1 MARAPSARRYA
12 QAVFQLAVEGKNLD
26 GWADDLATLAR
37 AIENAEFIALLD
49 APYVPPAQKR
59 RLIDEALG
67 KAVGSLPLNLISL
80 LASRN
85 YVRLIPDILDEY
97 EGLLYAHRGVV
108 LGEVISAVPLD
119 AQQLDAITKRL
130 SEVVG
135 QQGRVTARVDP
146 TVLGG
151 FVARVGD
158 RVLDGSAKTKLEQ
171 MRRSL
176 ASGVA

>member
-26 GWADDLATLAR
+26 GWADDLAALAR
-37 AIENAEFIALLD
+37 AIENAEFVALLD
-49 APYVPPAQKR
+49 SPHLSPVQKR
-59 RLIDEALG
+59 KLINDALG
-67 KAVGSLPLNLISL
+67 KAVGPLPLNLISL

-85 YVRLIPDILDEY
+85 YVRLVPDILDEY
-97 EGLLYAHRGVV
+97 EGLLYAHRGIV
-108 LGEVISAVPLD
+108 LGEVISAVPLEP
-119 AQQLDAITKRL
+119 QQLDAIATRL

-135 QQGRVTARVDP
+135 RQVRVTARVDP
-146 TVLGG
+146 GVLGG
-151 FVARVGD
+151 FIAKVGD

>member
-26 GWADDLATLAR
+26 GWADDLAALAR
-37 AIENAEFIALLD
+37 AIENAEFVALLD
-49 APYVPPAQKR
+49 SPHLPPVQKR
-59 RLIDEALG
+59 KLINDALG
-67 KAVGSLPLNLISL
+67 KAVGPLPLNLISL

-97 EGLLYAHRGVV
+97 EGLLYAHRGIV
-108 LGEVISAVPLD
+108 LGEVISAVPLEP
-119 AQQLDAITKRL
+119 QQLDAIMKRL

-135 QQGRVTARVDP
+135 RQVRVTARVDP
-146 TVLGG
+146 GVLGG
-151 FVARVGD
+151 FIAKVGD

>member
-26 GWADDLATLAR
+26 GWADDLAALAR
-37 AIENAEFIALLD
+37 AIENAEFVALLD
-49 APYVPPAQKR
+49 APHIPPAQKHK
-59 RLIDEALG
+59 LINESLG
-67 KAVGSLPLNLISL
+67 RAVGPLPLNLVSL

-108 LGEVISAVPLD
+108 LGEVTSAAPLD
-119 AQQLDAITKRL
+119 AQQLDAVTKRL
-130 SEVVG
+130 SEIVG
-135 QQGRVTARVDP
+135 RQVKVTARVDP
-146 TVLGG
+146 AVLGG

-171 MRRSL
+171 MRQSL